1 VREFLTD
8 ITPGALGTLQG
19 LVISSAALLALFI
32 GFCVIFN
39 LPKLR
44 ASGRHT
50 RVVRGLDELVGVPQ
64 TYLPPD
70 APRGTVDQLR
80 TPELL
85 ESQSRKSA

>member
-1 VREFLTD
+1 MTD

-19 LVISSAALLALFI
+19 LVVSAGVVLALFV
-32 GFCVIFN
+32 GFCVLLT

-50 RVVRGLDELVGVPQ
+50 RIHRGLDELVGGRQ
-64 TYLPPD
+64 TFLPPD

-85 ESQSRKSA
+85 ETRGRNSA

>member
-1 VREFLTD
+1 VKEVLTSML
-8 ITPGALGTLQG
+8 PGAFGTAQG
-19 LVISSAALLALFI
+19 LLVSTGALLVLFI
-32 GFCVIFN
+32 GFCLLFN

-64 TYLPPD
+64 TYMSPD
-70 APRGTVDQLR
+70 APRGRVDQLR

-85 ESQSRKSA
+85 EVEARKSA